1 MQNQLKIKGVNP
13 EEIPEDK
20 IPQRAGITSNTL
32 RLVSRAQGEKNGKLN
47 AYRLPFLS
55 CLITDRINP

>member
-32 RLVSRAQGEKNGKLN
+32 RLVSRAQGEKKWSGMPWVPSHGSPAIL
-47 AYRLPFLS
+47 
-55 CLITDRINP
+55 